1 MTLALPKRCIELTFY
16 YHYALLEV
24 WSLNKLLYNLYISI
38 GRFSLLFYLVV
49 VVGSSTGVQAGKK
62 SFGLL
67 LHTCWGRHGK
77 EESSQLQG
85 CRLILLLHRFNTC
98 SQTMLLKGKRV

>member
-1 MTLALPKRCIELTFY
+1 MILALSDTQ
-16 YHYALLEV
+16 
-24 WSLNKLLYNLYISI
+24 
-38 GRFSLLFYLVV
+38 GLFYLVV

-77 EESSQLQG
+77 
-85 CRLILLLHRFNTC
+85 
-98 SQTMLLKGKRV
+98 K